1 VRRASAISLLMTIC
15 FSLIVPAVVAES
27 QPNLPTCCRKTG
39 VHHCSMG
46 SMGSA
51 AKDEAPVGESSVRA
65 IRRSCS
71 AFPSATAVPATAHVA
86 FVKDSSA
93 IFAAPVSRLSIQ
105 FQTEVLFRISFSRAR
120 QKRGPPTI
128 LS

>member
-1 VRRASAISLLMTIC
+1 LRRASAISLLLTIC
-15 FSLIVPAVVAES
+15 FSLIVPAVFAES

-39 VHHCSMG
+39 VHHCSMA
-46 SMGSA
+46 SM

-71 AFPSATAVPATAHVA
+71 AYPVATAVPATAHVA
-86 FVKDSSA
+86 FLKDSSA

-120 QKRGPPTI
+120 QKRGPPII